1 MKNIAQF
8 NENLSH
14 YKNYFTTKAIG
25 HTSASS
31 IKDALDGLQ
40 ILKNQ
45 VYLASG
51 GEGYL
56 LVDTKIVDTLTFN
69 VLNYKGE
76 KDKIEKVKSASM
88 YQIDDTSN
96 TKDLTSSF

>member
-25 HTSASS
+25 HTSVSS

-40 ILKNQ
+40 ILKDQ
-45 VYLASG
+45 VYLANG

-88 YQIDDTSN
+88 Y
-96 TKDLTSSF
+96 